1 MANLECNAVSAVQIT
16 HVFVTRMLAKRQRGC
31 VVFTSSA
38 AACQPCPFSCMYGA
52 TKAFVSSFGA
62 SLAVEVK
69 TRGIDV
75 TVVHPSPVASR
86 FYDNAHAL
94 DSIAFF
100 KKFNVAPDALPDLIF
115 AAVGRCVWRDI
126 GGVAVAFRLM
136 MKVLVRVTRTHV
148 HAVRACARELA
159 ASARIAVLRAGS
171 GSDAG
176 VVCCAPL
183 LLPCCFASLLL
194 LLRCAGFQPHVHSA
208 EPLRAH
214 DGGLQKELV
223 RRQDVRASGRRRAGA
238 RCCY

>member
-16 HVFVTRMLAKRQRGC
+16 HVFVTRMLAKKLRGC

-100 KKFNVAPDALPDLIF
+100 KKCVCT
-115 AAVGRCVWRDI
+115 AA
-126 GGVAVAFRLM
+126 
-136 MKVLVRVTRTHV
+136 
-148 HAVRACARELA
+148 RAC
-159 ASARIAVLRAGS
+159 
-171 GSDAG
+171 
-176 VVCCAPL
+176 PL
-183 LLPCCFASLLL
+183 P
-194 LLRCAGFQPHVHSA
+194 
-208 EPLRAH
+208 
-214 DGGLQKELV
+214 
-223 RRQDVRASGRRRAGA
+223 
-238 RCCY
+238 